1 MLNLEELNLNITVE
15 SYEKFIDGDT
25 LKKDLLIYVPRLY
38 KFTFNI
44 RSTIKHR
51 NQTNFPLNEQIEK
64 TFEYFS
70 NNQIITSIDHFEEEG
85 YSQCHIYSYPYKLK
99 TYGYITNNFRGGLF
113 PSVTEVSLYDER
125 PFEHEFFLRI
135 AQSFPFMKELTIK
148 NRKAQNHKQLI
159 KSNNDNQMLSIIS
172 YPNLSRL
179 DLTKTHDDYV
189 ELFLF
194 DRKMALPN
202 NLHLCVDYQSL
213 KKVTYNFTRST
224 IPNNCTKL
232 AGLYFYPVDQ
242 IDEQIKN
249 YFPHTCIRCTGD
261 FVLCK

>member
-1 MLNLEELNLNITVE
+1 
-15 SYEKFIDGDT
+15 
-25 LKKDLLIYVPRLY
+25 
-38 KFTFNI
+38 
-44 RSTIKHR
+44 
-51 NQTNFPLNEQIEK
+51 
-64 TFEYFS
+64 
-70 NNQIITSIDHFEEEG
+70 
-85 YSQCHIYSYPYKLK
+85 
-99 TYGYITNNFRGGLF
+99 
-113 PSVTEVSLYDER
+113 
-125 PFEHEFFLRI
+125 
-135 AQSFPFMKELTIK
+135 MKELTIK